1 MKKTITIT
9 VQLGNEPVTG
19 LTIADFEILP
29 LTCHVL
35 TEIEPGVYSLENND
49 DSDTHDR
56 EN

>member
-9 VQLGNEPVTG
+9 VQSGNEPVTG
-19 LTIADFEILP
+19 LIIADFETFP
-29 LTCHVL
+29 LACHVL
-35 TEIEPGVYSLENND
+35 TEIEPGVYLFENNN